1 MDFGKE
7 VSGSTSFFEEL
18 DRQSNKAQEK
28 FVSESRVGIVMATL
42 TKILNIP
49 VSLVVGFVVAMWL
62 SEFTHKSGKLMI
74 VGVLGCVMLF
84 SFITKQIYKSLIKK
98 IRNYYPEVKSFS
110 NTGTV
115 CDNNNHKLYLS
126 TDTSEISSETEDS
139 FVCDFDGKWVTMN
152 EFRLIAGKGKEAV
165 SVFEGEAYQLKHNRE
180 LQHTILIDMGLG
192 IANSNGLFEVSDSD
206 YLLENLCD
214 KYSVSVSDVRAL
226 AEWNVGDK
234 IEQFQ
239 GIVNGILG
247 NGAQRMAVRIDN
259 QAVTLI
265 YPASTETFDSKISDL
280 NFARLVRRDFQHV
293 SNLLNVA
300 RAIIVLDDFQ
310 ETPDAADD
318 KKLNDTLS
326 AEAAAEM
333 QKREEEKAAREARRA
348 EAEARGE
355 ATDFVHKK
363 PSWGRK
369 K

>member
-7 VSGSTSFFEEL
+7 MSGDSSYIDEL
-18 DRQSNKAQEK
+18 NRQSNQAQEK
-28 FVSESRVGIVMATL
+28 FVSESRVGIVMATI

-49 VSLVVGFVVAMWL
+49 VSLVVGFVLMFL
-62 SEFTHKSGKLMI
+62 LRDFTRKSGQVLAL
-74 VGVLGCVMLF
+74 GVFGCVMLF

-152 EFRLIAGKGKEAV
+152 EFRLMAGKDDKKVAI
-165 SVFEGEAYQLKHNRE
+165 FEGEAYQHKQKHE

-192 IANSNGLFEVSDSD
+192 IANSNGLIAVEGSD
-206 YLLENLCD
+206 YLSDGICQGC
-214 KYSVSVSDVRAL
+214 KVYVSDARAL
-226 AEWNVGDK
+226 ADWNIDSNLQKFMVM
-234 IEQFQ
+234 
-239 GIVNGILG
+239 VNSFLG
-247 NGAQRMAVRIDN
+247 GSTLRMALRIDN
-259 QAVTLI
+259 QTVTLI
-265 YPASTETFDSKISDL
+265 YPASTDTFDSKISDL
-280 NFARLVRRDFQHV
+280 NFARLVRRDFKHV
-293 SNLLNVA
+293 STLLNIA
-300 RAIIVLDDFQ
+300 RAIVAFADFQ
-310 ETPDAADD
+310 ETPEAADD